1 VEAPCWPSGGR
12 SDAAA
17 TAGDRSCDPT
27 GTAAGGKHGTEVDF
41 FLEYD
46 RGTELLDRLAAK
58 LAGYQDLAAA
68 TEIAT
73 PVLFWLQTA
82 GREATVRQAL
92 AGAARWGP
100 VRFLVVTASPA
111 LAHSPAEAF
120 WQPLGCTQARR
131 RQAYYGGERW
141 DSPRAISTCYHDAA
155 RWAIQSDLHSRAP
168 SRR

>member
-1 VEAPCWPSGGR
+1 VRPDGYGR
-12 SDAAA
+12 W
-17 TAGDRSCDPT
+17 RE
-27 GTAAGGKHGTEVDF
+27 HGTEVDF

-46 RGTELLDRLAAK
+46 RGTEPLDRLAAK

-73 PVLFWLQTA
+73 PVLFWLPTG

-111 LAHSPAEAF
+111 LAHSPAEAV

-131 RQAYYGGERW
+131 RLIDLA
-141 DSPRAISTCYHDAA
+141 DPDLSATRADPGSA
-155 RWAIQSDLHSRAP
+155 RL
-168 SRR
+168 